1 MITGHDSDI
10 RAVREHRLLSRDES
24 GNFDTIGLFDVVFT
38 SNLNGFEDS
47 VRLALAIAKSWDAI
61 ITRDPQG
68 FASATIPILSVRE
81 LLEQLGES

>member
-38 SNLNGFEDS
+38 SNLNDFEDS
-47 VRLALAIAKSWDAI
+47 VRLARAIA
-61 ITRDPQG
+61 
-68 FASATIPILSVRE
+68 
-81 LLEQLGES
+81 

>member
-10 RAVREHRLLSRDES
+10 RAFREHRLLSRDES

-47 VRLALAIAKSWDAI
+47 VRLRAIAKSLGAI
-61 ITRDPQG
+61 ITRNPQG